1 MVSIKVDMDGLDFKQ
16 EKQKEVEKPTYDNI
30 KRWVK
35 AKYGFEVTSLY
46 IAQVKG
52 RVSFRIAL
60 RRRKRRSKMP

>member
-60 RRRKRRSKMP
+60 RSRKRRSKMP